1 MSDPLHSAGAIWA
14 NTMPSNLAK
23 YLPSLSDSER
33 SKLYGNISSV
43 LDIPR
48 GDPVR
53 EGVIE
58 GSFVGHFSSLVIEVN
73 RVCVQ
78 RTMIL

>member
-1 MSDPLHSAGAIWA
+1 
-14 NTMPSNLAK
+14 MPSNLAK

-33 SKLYGNISSV
+33 LKLYGNISSV

-58 GSFVGHFSSLVIEVN
+58 GLFVARFLSVTVEINHF
-73 RVCVQ
+73 VQ